1 MLDILRKKSSTF
13 AVYFVFAILIVIFAV
28 GFGAVSPDKGCGG
41 QDVPGGAKV
50 TMVEVDGQDVDSLLV
65 RAAGEL
71 TGDAPNPK
79 QGRGGYDYVTRYW
92 QMALFGPFSGA
103 AYGAD
108 PEKVSPIKVVKVID
122 DLIETKLVSAY
133 ARSLG
138 LGISKAELNDAM
150 ALRLSAF
157 RDKKTGELK
166 LAGYRGWVTGSLGM
180 SVASFEKLVEDELLR
195 ERVIQ
200 LLVGEIGASDAEV
213 ALAYKLEND
222 KVTVDVVTVDEAAAA
237 PLVPVTDAEVSEW
250 LGKNEEKAKA
260 EYESLKA
267 SKYTTPKT
275 LKLRG
280 IKIDAPDLEAAAD
293 DEQRKGYQDE
303 RNAAKAKAEKA
314 LADYKAKLVVPD
326 QGADG
331 APPVVVDRV
340 TEFGAIASAVS
351 DDASK
356 AAGGLLGSV
365 SVRLLGQSPYG
376 PNVAAAVETMKPLE
390 VTEVLETGSGFWVL
404 LPEEITD
411 EKVEAYDAVKSAV
424 AKSLVQ
430 REKAAT
436 FVKTLADEVLAEA
449 KKDTTKKL
457 DDVVKAVNGKYG
469 ATDGLSVSQASFSRL
484 SRLFEG
490 APASSPFL
498 FELGGRAPELVAAAF
513 GASAEA
519 PLIDKVFSFD
529 EGKKLVVARFAEK
542 KAADPQSDEDKN
554 KLRQTLALEKR
565 RAIYRGWYEDLL
577 AKKIEAG
584 DIEYTKHFAT
594 AKKEAEEAYVQ
605 AGGTLP
611 GMAAK
616 APAAVTPTVE
626 LKP

>member
-41 QDVPGGAKV
+41 GDTPGGAKV

-79 QGRGGYDYVTRYW
+79 QGRGGFDYVTRYW

-108 PEKVSPIKVVKVID
+108 PEKVSPIKLVKVVD
-122 DLIETKLVSAY
+122 DLIETKLVAKY

-166 LAGYRGWVTGSLGM
+166 INGYRGWVTGSLGM

-200 LLVGEIGASDAEV
+200 LLVGEVSATDAEV

-222 KVTVDVVTVDEAAAA
+222 KVTVDVVTVDERAAA
-237 PLVPVTDAEVSEW
+237 PLVPVTDAEVAEW
-250 LGKNEEKAKA
+250 LGKNEDKVKA
-260 EYESLKA
+260 EYESVKA
-267 SKYTTPKT
+267 TQYTTPKT

-280 IKIDAPDLEAAAD
+280 IRIDAPDLEAAAD

-326 QGADG
+326 QPAD
-331 APPVVVDRV
+331 APPVIIDRV
-340 TEFGAIASAVS
+340 AEFGAIAGAVS

-356 AAGGLLGSV
+356 AQGGLLGDV
-365 SVRLLGQSPYG
+365 SVRVLGQSPYG

-390 VTEVLETGSGFWVL
+390 VTGVIETASGFWIF
-404 LPEEITD
+404 LPEQITD
-411 EKVEAYDAVKSAV
+411 EKVEAYDAVKAAL

-430 REKAAT
+430 KEKAAT
-436 FVKTLADEVLAEA
+436 FVKGLADEVLAEA
-449 KKDTTKKL
+449 KKDPKKKL
-457 DDVVKAVNGKYG
+457 DDVVKVINAKYG

-513 GASAEA
+513 AATAEA

-554 KLRQTLALEKR
+554 KLRQTLSLEKR

-577 AKKIEAG
+577 RKKIEAG
-584 DIEYTKHFAT
+584 DVEFTKHYEK

-611 GMAAK
+611 GVASS
-616 APAAVTPTVE
+616 APAAAPSIEV
-626 LKP
+626 KP